1 MKKMQGMI
9 TGILLGAT
17 AASIYGMTGS
27 RTRRRIGR
35 AAAHAGKQL
44 VGFAEDLFGR

>member
-9 TGILLGAT
+9 TGVLLGAA
-17 AASIYGMTGS
+17 AASLYGMAAP

-35 AAAHAGKQL
+35 SAAHAGRQL
-44 VGFAEDLFGR
+44 AEFAGGLFGR